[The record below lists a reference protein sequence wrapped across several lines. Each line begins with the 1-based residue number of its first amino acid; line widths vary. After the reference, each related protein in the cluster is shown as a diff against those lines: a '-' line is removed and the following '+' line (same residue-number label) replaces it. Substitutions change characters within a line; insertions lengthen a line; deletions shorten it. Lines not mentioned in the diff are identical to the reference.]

1 MIGFLR
7 AVFLLLCVAAILA
20 GGAFFWVQGEF
31 NKPGP
36 LSADK
41 NLVIP
46 RGTGVEG
53 IANLLHR
60 EGVITNPAVF
70 RIGVRLE
77 DAQRGLRAGEFMFPA
92 GASAH
97 NVMSVLLNAQPVRRR
112 ITIPEGLTTQQ
123 VLEIVDITDG
133 LAGQT
138 PGSLDEGILLPETY
152 YFTFGDEREALIQ
165 RMRSASEAA
174 LAELWPD
181 RVEGLPIRT
190 PQEALILASIV
201 EKETAVAQE
210 RQLVASVFINRL
222 NRGMRLQSDPTVV
235 YAVTGGSGPLGRSIS
250 KADLGID
257 SPYNTYRNAGLP
269 PGPIANP
276 GRASIAAV
284 LNPAESNYLYFVA
297 DGTGGHAFAT
307 NLSDHNRNVA
317 RWRRLRSLRSQQQD
331 TN

>member
-7 AVFLLLCVAAILA
+7 IVFLLICVAAILA

-31 NKPGP
+31 NKSGP
-36 LSADK
+36 LSTDK

-60 EGVITNPAVF
+60 EGVITNPLVF

-97 NVMSVLLNAQPVRRR
+97 TVMSVLLNAQPVRRR

-123 VLEIVDITDG
+123 VLNIIDKTDG
-133 LAGQT
+133 LTGQT
-138 PGSLDEGILLPETY
+138 PASVDEGMLMPETY
-152 YFTFGDEREALIQ
+152 YFTYGDDRGALVQ
-165 RMRSASEAA
+165 RMQSASDDA
-174 LAELWPD
+174 LDELWPT
-181 RVEGLPIRT
+181 RVEGLPIKT
-190 PQEALILASIV
+190 PEEALILASII
-201 EKETAVAQE
+201 EKETGVAQE
-210 RQLVASVFINRL
+210 RALVASVFINRL

-235 YAVTGGSGPLGRSIS
+235 YAVTNGSGPLGRSIS
-250 KADLGID
+250 KADLAID

-269 PGPIANP
+269 PGPIATP
-276 GRASIAAV
+276 GRAAIAAV

-297 DGTGGHAFAT
+297 DGKGGHAFAT
-307 NLSDHNRNVA
+307 SLAEHNRNVA
-317 RWRRLRSLRSQQQD
+317 RWRRLRSQQQGS
-331 TN
+331 N